1 MIKNLSYWERKSW
14 FSQIDYCIVGSGIV
28 GLNCALHLKLKHPKA
43 KILIIEKGILPQ
55 GASTKNAGFACFG
68 SLSEILS
75 DLESHSEKEVFN
87 LVEKRI
93 KGLDLLIKTLGKQ
106 AISYK
111 NFGGFELFFNEDQS
125 LYEKCHSKIKEVNT
139 LLCNIYNADIFSIKE
154 HGLEFNGMLPQYI
167 SNPLEAQIDTGQM
180 MFNLLQKVLGMGV
193 FIINS
198 SELESYSEDNTKV
211 SLQLKG
217 GIQTSTKHLFIA
229 TNAFSRQLLNL
240 DVTPVR
246 NQVLITKPI
255 KNLHIK
261 GTYHLDR
268 GYFYFRNIDD
278 RLLLGGGR
286 HLDAINETTSDFGLT
301 NSIQEKLEYILLNNI
316 IPNQNVEVD
325 MRWSGILGVGSK
337 KEPIVK
343 SISNRVH
350 CAVRLG
356 GMGVAIGSTLG
367 KELSELIL

>member
-1 MIKNLSYWERKSW
+1 
-14 FSQIDYCIVGSGIV
+14 
-28 GLNCALHLKLKHPKA
+28 
-43 KILIIEKGILPQ
+43 
-55 GASTKNAGFACFG
+55 
-68 SLSEILS
+68 
-75 DLESHSEKEVFN
+75 
-87 LVEKRI
+87 
-93 KGLDLLIKTLGKQ
+93 
-106 AISYK
+106 
-111 NFGGFELFFNEDQS
+111 
-125 LYEKCHSKIKEVNT
+125 
-139 LLCNIYNADIFSIKE
+139 
-154 HGLEFNGMLPQYI
+154 
-167 SNPLEAQIDTGQM
+167 
-180 MFNLLQKVLGMGV
+180 MGV

-198 SELESYSEDNTKV
+198 SELEFYSEDNTKV

-217 GIQTSTKHLFIA
+217 GIQTSAKHLFMA

-246 NQVLITKPI
+246 NQVIITKPI
-255 KNLHIK
+255 KDLHIK

-268 GYFYFRNIDD
+268 GFFYFRNIDD

-337 KEPIVK
+337 KEPIVL